1 MGGDRR
7 PVRDAWETAHVSAA
21 VRAFEG
27 HPYAIF
33 VLTPEGR
40 LVTHND
46 AARALLGSAAP
57 LGWDRPGSPVA
68 AEVLGLP
75 RATAGGVPLLRRA
88 LDQGSALPEVRT
100 DLPPGCSTDAAWVTV
115 APVSADDAEDGV
127 LVELRPGRRDDRR
140 RRTEPHWGG
149 GPELRI
155 RALGRTQVDSAEV
168 SLGGRWLDQ
177 RTGRLLKLLVTERHR
192 MLFPDEI
199 AEQLWSD
206 SGPRNL
212 QGVRYFVHA
221 LRERLEPARVP
232 RAESAFVRF
241 LDGAYSLDRRR
252 VHIDADEFERD
263 VKDGREALAQGDREL
278 ARARLAR
285 AVDLYRGD
293 FLADEPY
300 ADWARSER
308 DRLRALA
315 AEALRT
321 LGAFEREAGD
331 LDAAAAYLER
341 LADLEPFDTDVHRQL
356 IALCLERRR
365 HSEALRR
372 YTALRQRLLAT
383 FGEDVDFTLADLA
396 AADER
401 SVGGGLR

>member
-1 MGGDRR
+1 M
-7 PVRDAWETAHVSAA
+7 RDAWEAA
-21 VRAFEG
+21 DVDAGLRAFEG
-27 HPYAIF
+27 HPYAIL
-33 VLTPEGR
+33 VLTADGR
-40 LVTHND
+40 LVTHNQ
-46 AARALLGSAAP
+46 AASVLLGSAAP
-57 LGWDRPGSPVA
+57 AGWDRPGSAAA

-88 LDQGSALPEVRT
+88 LEQGAPLPEVRT
-100 DLPPGCSTDAAWVTV
+100 DLPPGCAADAAWVTV
-115 APVSADDAEDGV
+115 APLTTDGAEEGV

-140 RRTEPHWGG
+140 RRTEPHWGT
-149 GPELRI
+149 GPQIRI
-155 RALGRTQVDSAEV
+155 RALGRTQVDSAEA

-221 LRERLEPARVP
+221 LRERLEPERAP

-252 VHIDADEFERD
+252 VRIDADDFERD
-263 VKDGREALAQGDREL
+263 VKAGRAALTQGDDAI
-278 ARARLAR
+278 ARARLTQ
-285 AVDLYRGD
+285 AVALYRGD

-315 AEALRT
+315 AEALRA
-321 LGAFEREAGD
+321 LAAFERDAGD
-331 LDAAAAYLER
+331 LEAAAGYLER

-365 HSEALRR
+365 HSDALRR
-372 YTALRQRLLAT
+372 YTSLRQRLLAT

-396 AADER
+396 GDAET
-401 SVGGGLR
+401 GLGSDPV

>member
-1 MGGDRR
+1 M
-7 PVRDAWETAHVSAA
+7 RDAWEAA
-21 VRAFEG
+21 DVGAGLRAFEG
-27 HPYAIF
+27 HPYAIL
-33 VLTPEGR
+33 VLTPDGR
-40 LVTHND
+40 LVTHNQ
-46 AARALLGSAAP
+46 AARVLLGSAAP
-57 LGWDRPGSPVA
+57 AGWDRPGSAAA

-88 LDQGSALPEVRT
+88 LEQGAALPEVRT
-100 DLPPGCSTDAAWVTV
+100 DLPPGCAADAAWVTV
-115 APVSADDAEDGV
+115 APLTTDDAEEGV

-140 RRTEPHWGG
+140 RRTEPHWGA
-149 GPELRI
+149 GPQIRI
-155 RALGRTQVDSAEV
+155 RALGRTQVDSAEA

-221 LRERLEPARVP
+221 LRERLEPERAP

-252 VHIDADEFERD
+252 VRIDADDFERD
-263 VKDGREALAQGDREL
+263 VKAGRAALAQGDDAV
-278 ARARLAR
+278 ARARLTQ
-285 AVDLYRGD
+285 AVALYRGD

-315 AEALRT
+315 AEALRA
-321 LGAFEREAGD
+321 LAAFERDAGD
-331 LDAAAAYLER
+331 LEAAAGYLER

-365 HSEALRR
+365 HSDALRR
-372 YTALRQRLLAT
+372 YTSLRQRLLAT

-396 AADER
+396 GDAETGL
-401 SVGGGLR
+401 GGDLA